1 MTRYARLRQILHLI
15 RWINLLYIILTQVL
29 LQVCVV
35 YPFYSHLSSLSGIK
49 LSPVLRPWEFILL
62 IAATVAI
69 AAAGYMI
76 NDYFDIKMDEINKPS
91 RIVIDRGIS
100 RREVILGHTFLNIFG
115 VLSGIYLAWKVDMIP
130 IGLIQLSAFLLLWY
144 YSTTFKKQFFTGN
157 FVIAFLTA
165 LVVLSVLSYETVHL
179 AGFYRVYPEEVMVLL
194 SIFGAFTFFSFW
206 TTLLR
211 ELIKDIEDVE
221 GDARGGC
228 RTIPIVWGIM
238 TAKSLVSAYILV
250 LIAALVA
257 GIVFFL
263 RISAYTAAGWI
274 AGFIFLPSLAVVWL
288 TVEAELPYQYRRA
301 GNLVKLIML
310 AGLLFLLYF
319 HSSIPSKFPYL

>member
-1 MTRYARLRQILHLI
+1 MRLRQILNLI

-35 YPFYSHLSSLSGIK
+35 YPFYNHLSSLSGIK
-49 LSPVLRPWEFILL
+49 LSPVLRPWEFILV
-62 IAATVAI
+62 IAATIAI

-76 NDYFDIKMDEINKPS
+76 NDYFDIKMDEINKPA
-91 RIVIDRGIS
+91 RIIIDRGIS
-100 RREVILGHTFLNIFG
+100 RRQVILGHSFLNIFG
-115 VLSGIYLAWKVDMIP
+115 VLSGIYLAWKVDILP
-130 IGLIQLSAFLLLWY
+130 IGLFQLSAFLLLWY

-165 LVVLSVLSYETVHL
+165 LVVLSVLSYEAVHL
-179 AGFYRVYPEEVMVLL
+179 RGFYRVYPEEVMVLL
-194 SIFGAFTFFSFW
+194 AIFGSYSFFSFW

-221 GDARGGC
+221 GDAQGGC
-228 RTIPIVWGIM
+228 RTIPIVCGIM
-238 TAKSLVSAYILV
+238 VSKSLVSAYVLV
-250 LIAALVA
+250 LIVALIA
-257 GIVFFL
+257 GIVFLL

-274 AGFIFLPSLAVVWL
+274 ALFIVLPSLGVVWL
-288 TVEAELPYQYRRA
+288 TVEAEQPLQYRRA

-319 HSSIPSKFPYL
+319 HTSIPFKFPYL